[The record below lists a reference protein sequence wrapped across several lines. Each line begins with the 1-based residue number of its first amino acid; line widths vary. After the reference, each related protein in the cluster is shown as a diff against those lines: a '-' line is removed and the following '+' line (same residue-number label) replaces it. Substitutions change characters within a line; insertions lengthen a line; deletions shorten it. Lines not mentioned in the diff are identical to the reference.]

1 MPATTTAENELP
13 RRAEATPSIAK
24 TASGDFAIRC
34 SGRLVC
40 DCGRRIQAFDIE
52 VDDGLAGLKLNC
64 PACHANLLSVS
75 P

>member
-1 MPATTTAENELP
+1 MSADTQPS
-13 RRAEATPSIAK
+13 RGAEAAPSIAK
-24 TASGDFAIRC
+24 TASGDFTIRC

-52 VDDGLAGLKLNC
+52 VDDGLVKLNC
-64 PACHANLLSVS
+64 PACHADLLSVS